1 MAAFQNRNG
10 THPLLAETESAL
22 FLKKLL
28 AVSVSNVAYLRG
40 LFNES
45 AFGDRMLEDISLKIL
60 KDKSGHPGACTLI
73 GWVKSCFEVRARM
86 HFAI

>member
-1 MAAFQNRNG
+1 M
-10 THPLLAETESAL
+10 

-28 AVSVSNVAYLRG
+28 AVSVSNLAYLRG

-60 KDKSGHPGACTLI
+60 KDKSGHEGACTLI
-73 GWVKSCFEVRARM
+73 GWVKACFEVIKFL
-86 HFAI
+86 FALNNLINIHKPYSHHAIE